1 MSDIGLA
8 TALHVVS
15 TFSSFLVET
24 GRSSAVASLFMSFMG
39 EFYTNIDRVSDV
51 SRFASFGYRLVRI
64 IASNFHPPNKQ
75 LYRATSTSSS
85 TGARGGLASDLTRPL
100 LVVSGTRGHPRQRDT
115 PP

>member
-51 SRFASFGYRLVRI
+51 SRFASLGYRLVRI
-64 IASNFHPPNKQ
+64 IAFILQ
-75 LYRATSTSSS
+75 TSSF
-85 TGARGGLASDLTRPL
+85 TAPL
-100 LVVSGTRGHPRQRDT
+100 VLV
-115 PP
+115 PPQELEED